1 MRKFHN
7 ITNCKKITFLNL
19 ALRQYNFWYIL
30 FRPVTLY
37 VLLSYSLFAAFISST
52 DQLFLASL
60 PVFPYLWP
68 SCFSISN
75 AFCSPPAAPSSP
87 WKTQNNAVPPI
98 DNRTSLIQ
106 RSFSRT
112 TAEDSEGFLVIY
124 GNYVKVT
131 CEVVYS
137 FCLPTWLRLQRIT
150 EEVALRVP
158 LYFEPFYTLWF
169 GQETIGSITEIVLTT
184 KEHQR
189 QFWKY

>member
-1 MRKFHN
+1 MLTFGLN
-7 ITNCKKITFLNL
+7 SWGSSTTLQTVKKITFLNL

-30 FRPVTLY
+30 
-37 VLLSYSLFAAFISST
+37 
-52 DQLFLASL
+52 
-60 PVFPYLWP
+60 
-68 SCFSISN
+68 FSISN

-112 TAEDSEGFLVIY
+112 TAEDSEGFLLTY